1 MSTQTL
7 DCPKCSSEN
16 VRLASVAVGHEC
28 SDDVLD
34 ERRLRDLVQSPT
46 VKVGAE
52 EYQLRLVG
60 LSEAHNKMTLLLAI
74 AIGDIDER
82 LQLQLSEDQRR
93 DPIALRQRIVYFAK
107 RIVTSARR
115 PDTLHVRLAAAQAAL
130 LLASADDDRGESR
143 TLPTGRSAS
152 PGPPGFTQEAEGLR

>member
-1 MSTQTL
+1 MTIETL
-7 DCPKCSSEN
+7 RSPNRSSDN
-16 VRLASVAVGHEC
+16 VRRAFVAVGDEC
-28 SDDVLD
+28 ADDVLD
-34 ERRLRDLVQSPT
+34 EQRLRDLVQSST

-60 LSEAHNKMTLLLAI
+60 LSEAHNKMTVLLAV
-74 AIGDIDER
+74 AVGDIDER

-107 RIVTSARR
+107 RIVTTARR
-115 PDTLHVRLAAAQAAL
+115 QHSLDVRLMAAEAPL

-143 TLPTGRSAS
+143 TVPA
-152 PGPPGFTQEAEGLR
+152 